1 MMHWP
6 SIQKDKASISTGL
19 RRAGICQSL
28 GAALKLQNVMAV
40 TEAPSPVVAIRPS
53 QNTDQISGEM
63 AMEKKLMF
71 VV

>member
-1 MMHWP
+1 
-6 SIQKDKASISTGL
+6 
-19 RRAGICQSL
+19 
-28 GAALKLQNVMAV
+28 MAV